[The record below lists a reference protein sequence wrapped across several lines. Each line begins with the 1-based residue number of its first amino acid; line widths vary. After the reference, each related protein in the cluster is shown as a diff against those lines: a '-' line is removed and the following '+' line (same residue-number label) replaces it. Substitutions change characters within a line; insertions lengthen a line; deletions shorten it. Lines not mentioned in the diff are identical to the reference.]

1 MTGKTEVVTDQG
13 QIIEAIRRFQAG
25 TRNIWCACVE
35 ESLPAFSV
43 GAVKDGYLAA
53 KARGVRILYITD
65 ITEGNVGHCKEIM
78 KFAEL
83 RHLAGVKGNFA
94 ISETEYVAGVM
105 LGEGLTS
112 LVRCDVEELVRQQH
126 LVFQILWEHSQP
138 ASERISSMAG

>member
-1 MTGKTEVVTDQG
+1 LTGKTEVVTDRA

-25 TRNIWCACVE
+25 TRKIWCACVE
-35 ESLPAFSV
+35 ASLPAFSV
-43 GAVKDGYLAA
+43 GAVKEGYLAA
-53 KARGVRILYITD
+53 RARGVKILYITD
-65 ITEGNVGHCKEIM
+65 ITEGNIGHCKEIT

-105 LGEGLTS
+105 QGDGLAS

-126 LVFQILWEHSQP
+126 LIFQTLWEHSRP
-138 ASERISSMAG
+138 ASERIASLAG